1 MLLAVVSKC
10 EAGLSFMGNEVPH

>member
-10 EAGLSFMGNEVPH
+10 EAGLSFMGNEVPQ